1 MLFVRRLWLWLAG
14 VVGRDHRPDPDDEI
28 HWDTEDQSDNC
39 RAEGN
44 DDYVEDHKHH
54 ALAIVARV
62 ELAKSRNK
70 KREEQRQER

>member
-14 VVGRDHRPDPDDEI
+14 VVCRDHRPDPDDEV
-28 HWDTEDQSDNC
+28 HRNTEDQSDNR
-39 RAEGN
+39 RAKGN

>member
-1 MLFVRRLWLWLAG
+1 MLLASRLWLWLAG

-44 DDYVEDHKHH
+44 DDYIEDHVKIRGNGMGT
-54 ALAIVARV
+54 LPI
-62 ELAKSRNK
+62 
-70 KREEQRQER
+70 